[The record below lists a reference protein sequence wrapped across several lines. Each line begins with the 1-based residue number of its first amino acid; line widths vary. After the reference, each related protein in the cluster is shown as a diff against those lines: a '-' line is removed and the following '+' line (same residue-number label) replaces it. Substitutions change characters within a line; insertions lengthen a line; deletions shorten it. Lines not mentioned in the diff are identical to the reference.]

1 MLIASGI
8 IVLAL
13 VAGLLCNRLLRR
25 RGDNEDTPSI
35 TDLISPLETLA
46 VLILAFVL
54 VGAAESYSEAEDAA
68 AAEASTV
75 DHLFETA
82 EYAPLQYR
90 EPIQAATV
98 CYARAVHHHSWSA
111 MRNGNG
117 AAVASVWTTDLRT
130 HFTKMVA
137 DPTTDDTVFEILV
150 ATDNE
155 RSEARQ
161 SRINESTPAIPD
173 IVYWFMALTLA
184 VTVAAY
190 AYSVRM
196 GVRHG
201 HTVGVVVLTV
211 LFVAS
216 LLLIADVDSPFSG
229 PIRIEPTSMIFTEQD
244 ITEDFDAEYGLAQLP
259 CDDNGDPV
267 RS

>member
-13 VAGLLCNRLLRR
+13 LAGLLCNRILRR
-25 RGDNEDTPSI
+25 RKGDDDAPSI

-68 AAEASTV
+68 SAEAATV

-82 EYAPLQYR
+82 EYAPAQYR

-98 CYARAVHHHSWSA
+98 CYARAVHHHSWTA
-111 MRNGNG
+111 MRDGTG
-117 AAVASVWTTDLRT
+117 TSAPSVWTTEMRK
-130 HFTKMVA
+130 HFKDMAA
-137 DPTTDDTVFEILV
+137 DPAANASVFEILV
-150 ATDNE
+150 GTDKE

-190 AYSVRM
+190 AYSIHLR
-196 GVRHG
+196 GRQG
-201 HTVGVVVLTV
+201 HIVGVAVLTV
-211 LFVAS
+211 LFIAS
-216 LLLIADVDSPFSG
+216 LLLIADVDTPFSG
-229 PIRIEPTSMIFTEQD
+229 TIRIDPTSMAYTEQD
-244 ITEDFDAEYGLAQLP
+244 ITEDFADVYGMDSLP
-259 CDDNGDPV
+259 CDGNGGRV
-267 RS
+267 Q

>member
-13 VAGLLCNRLLRR
+13 VAGLLCNRLIRR
-25 RGDNEDTPSI
+25 KGDDQDTPSI

-68 AAEASTV
+68 AVEASTV

-82 EYAPLQYR
+82 EYAPLEYR
-90 EPIQAATV
+90 EPMQAATV
-98 CYARAVHHHSWSA
+98 CYARAVHHYGWSA
-111 MRNGNG
+111 MRDGNG
-117 AAVASVWTTDLRT
+117 AAVPSIWTTDLRT
-130 HFTKMVA
+130 HFTRMVA
-137 DPTTDDTVFEILV
+137 DPTTNDTVFEMLV
-150 ATDNE
+150 TTDKE

-161 SRINESTPAIPD
+161 SRINESTPAIPN

-184 VTVAAY
+184 VTIAAY

-196 GVRHG
+196 GVRQG
-201 HTVGVVVLTV
+201 HTVGVAVLAV

-229 PIRIEPTSMIFTEQD
+229 PIRIEPTSMIITEQD
-244 ITEDFDAEYGLAQLP
+244 ITEDFADEYGLAQLP
-259 CDDNGDPV
+259 CDSNGD
-267 RS
+267 RAKT

>member
-1 MLIASGI
+1 MFIASGI

-13 VAGLLCNRLLRR
+13 LAGLLCNRILRR
-25 RGDNEDTPSI
+25 RAGDDDAPSV

-54 VGAAESYSEAEDAA
+54 VGAAESYSEAENAA
-68 AAEASTV
+68 AAEASAV

-82 EYAPLQYR
+82 EYVPTRYG

-98 CYARAVHHHSWSA
+98 CYARAVQHQSWPA
-111 MRNGNG
+111 MRDGTDT
-117 AAVASVWTTDLRT
+117 AVASIWTSDLRT
-130 HFTKMVA
+130 HFTAMAA
-137 DPTTDDTVFEILV
+137 DPTSDDTVFEILV
-150 ATDNE
+150 GTDKE
-155 RSEARQ
+155 RADARQ

-190 AYSVRM
+190 AYSIRLR
-196 GVRHG
+196 GRGG
-201 HTVGVVVLTV
+201 HIVGVAVLTA

-229 PIRIEPTSMIFTEQD
+229 AIRIDPVSMIVTEQD
-244 ITEDFDAEYGLAQLP
+244 ITEDFAEVYGVDRLP
-259 CDDNGDPV
+259 CDDRGDRVEP
-267 RS
+267 